1 MLLKMGEICL
11 LLIRLALSTPR
22 ASGVISL
29 DKWTWKEW
37 MLCLSPNLIQ
47 PLSTTKLLR
56 QRKSPGKFTKRFSPH
71 WLLEQ
76 STPGQSCAK
85 QDQGYVWFH
94 SKQTLHQSMSLHL
107 PGWRCA
113 NHWNYLKVEVGMIKS
128 SWPLA
133 TISCIPL
140 KYVVCSFVFCKM
152 YMLCLEVFLIFVH

>member
-1 MLLKMGEICL
+1 MPSGVCVSPLEAAMTFSEHWKQGWNLLIPCLSFKLGTLPMLLKMGEICL

-29 DKWTWKEW
+29 DKWTRKEW
-37 MLCLSPNLIQ
+37 MLCLSANLIQ

-113 NHWNYLKVEVGMIKS
+113 NHWNYLKVEVGMI
-128 SWPLA
+128 
-133 TISCIPL
+133 
-140 KYVVCSFVFCKM
+140 
-152 YMLCLEVFLIFVH
+152 